1 MTGPARR
8 TIVLAAALFVLLMT
22 VVTVNVLTTRA
33 SASEDD
39 ISSAYNAG
47 DHAVVI
53 AKVDQLLQKNPIS
66 ADNVSLLFWK
76 AESQYWSGQVD
87 AAIETYTDA
96 LTRVESL
103 TTNITRREYIETYF
117 RFAEILRERERYD
130 RAITVVESGLRLSPQ
145 HTAGQILLGAL
156 FSDSGQKDRALAHY
170 QKQLAS
176 SVPVSEERA
185 VMAMKVAQLSPRPP
199 ALNADDSL
207 QSAPLYVG
215 LSIGLVPINERPF
228 GIVLEDVCAILEIS
242 WRVRCDVLPAVDVLP
257 DGIWVEERGQYDAD
271 ALLEDI
277 TRRLPWPARRHT
289 HIVAITAL
297 DIFGPDTSFVFS
309 WQRHNDEHAEAVL
322 STSRLAEDIPAYYE
336 PAIIPTRRVAIQA
349 LSTTGRM
356 FRFERPTDAEC
367 PLAYPESLREFQFKR
382 LKLCASEI
390 EQRDRLLH
398 RRGGDSRPM
407 GKTRAESITR
417 LRERYF
423 IE

>member
-8 TIVLAAALFVLLMT
+8 KIVLAAALFVLLVA
-22 VVTVNVLTTRA
+22 VVTVNVVTTRGA
-33 SASEDD
+33 IDGDE
-39 ISSAYNAG
+39 ISDAYNAG
-47 DHAVVI
+47 HHAVVI
-53 AKVDQLLQKNPIS
+53 EKVDQLLQQNPIS

-96 LTRVESL
+96 LTRVEAL

-117 RFAEILRERERYD
+117 RFAAILREKRLFD
-130 RAITVVESGLRLSPQ
+130 RAIAIVESGLRLSPQ
-145 HTAGQILLGAL
+145 HVAGQILLGEL
-156 FSDSGQKDRALAHY
+156 FADSGQKDRALAHY

-185 VMAMKVAQLSPRPP
+185 VLAMKVARLSSRPP
-199 ALNADDSL
+199 VPPFDPTLESL
-207 QSAPLYVG
+207 PLYVG
-215 LSIGLVPINERPF
+215 LSIGLVPINQRPT
-228 GIVLEDVCAILEIS
+228 GIALEDVCAILEMS
-242 WRVRCDVLPAVDVLP
+242 WRVRCEVLPSVDVPP
-257 DGIWVEERGQYDAD
+257 DGIWVEDRGQYNAD

-289 HIVAITAL
+289 HIVAITEY

-322 STSRLAEDIPAYYE
+322 STSRLAEDIPSYYE
-336 PAIIPTRRVAIQA
+336 PDIIPTRRVAIQA

-356 FRFERPTDAEC
+356 LRFERPTDAEC

-382 LKLCASEI
+382 LKLCTSEI
-390 EQRDRLLH
+390 EQRDALLQ

-407 GKTRAESITR
+407 GKSRAETIVR
-417 LRERYF
+417 VKERYF
-423 IE
+423 VE